1 MRRKQGKHA
10 AQPSALTAD
19 DSAVATVARASQG
32 RLSEAFGGRIQFREG
47 DAFDLARED
56 NPGKW
61 TRQFLQERKAKRK
74 RFLERLVKELQSG
87 DMSEPERRKRAERA
101 IKQIGCFRAQQRS
114 VRILRALMSAQ
125 ARDRIDSFVER
136 LKAEAHSLKKS
147 DKDFQDIDRLADTL
161 IPIIEAL
168 EEHEKIAK
176 PMFFDAHPLSEL
188 ATLLVLTDYLNRL
201 MGVTQNRAKMIHIRA
216 KRSSKSQDRNKG
228 LIERAVACLKQNP
241 KQGSKR

>member
-1 MRRKQGKHA
+1 MRRSP
-10 AQPSALTAD
+10 AQLTAD
-19 DSAVATVARASQG
+19 DSAVATVARAPQG
-32 RLSEAFGGRIQFREG
+32 RLSEAFGGRIQFRKG

-61 TRQFLQERKAKRK
+61 TRQFLQERKAEKK
-74 RFLERLVKELQSG
+74 RFLERLVKERHSG

-101 IKQIGCFRAQQRS
+101 IKRIGRFSAQQRS
-114 VRILRALMSAQ
+114 VRSLRALINAQ

-136 LKAEAHSLKKS
+136 LKAEAQSLKKS
-147 DKDFQDIDRLADTL
+147 DRDFQDIDRLADTL